1 MTVADPSIGSRGDQL
16 LKFTHHM
23 RRSDH
28 VQFSRLVIEAPDATF
43 TLDLDP
49 GLTVVGGM
57 SGLEREGLVSELV
70 GALGAGRAG
79 VHLELR
85 TDADRQLALFRPA
98 GSRHRVIDV
107 GAAKD
112 VTAEFTSGDTF
123 IDLLAP
129 SGLDVRSAKT
139 AMRIATGDL
148 LTSHE
153 RDELIRAL
161 AQVNQNELWVA
172 AEALRQ
178 SQRRLDD
185 EAAAVGSVPEDAD
198 AIERIEERHEAFEF
212 SQARLEKW
220 RKFTFVI
227 SGVSA
232 LGVVPA
238 VIWFG
243 TLAALPLVGVALAAT
258 AASIAMWRMNE
269 RAQRSEEEA
278 LAAAGAQT
286 YLGFHLQRV
295 NGLLSSD
302 QARKRLM
309 QANEEHREALRRW
322 TVIAGQVELSWAL
335 EQRGAIG
342 EAVRLRQHVVSLG
355 MGSNGPD
362 DERGE
367 RTTALAHALLGRLG
381 RLRTIG
387 KGGESMP
394 AILDEPFGDIDP
406 AITPSLLELL
416 VRSSQH
422 QQIVLLTEDPSIV
435 QWASLE
441 AMTGAVSVVEP
452 SRLGLAKREPEP
464 GTTRALT
471 ER

>member
-1 MTVADPSIGSRGDQL
+1 
-16 LKFTHHM
+16 
-23 RRSDH
+23 
-28 VQFSRLVIEAPDATF
+28 
-43 TLDLDP
+43 
-49 GLTVVGGM
+49 
-57 SGLEREGLVSELV
+57 
-70 GALGAGRAG
+70 
-79 VHLELR
+79 
-85 TDADRQLALFRPA
+85 
-98 GSRHRVIDV
+98 VIDV

-139 AMRIATGDL
+139 AMRIGTGDL

-153 RDELIRAL
+153 RDELIRGL

-198 AIERIEERHEAFEF
+198 AIERIEQRHEAFEF

-220 RKFTFVI
+220 RRLTFVI

-238 VIWFG
+238 VIWLG

-335 EQRGAIG
+335 EHRGAIG

-406 AITPSLLELL
+406 VITPSLLELL

-452 SRLGLAKREPEP
+452 SRLGLAKRQPEP
-464 GTTRALT
+464 GSKRALT